1 MMLFVA
7 IHAQYTIPVLSA
19 IFIDYVQCDAFQVRL
34 RFVMHEKCMQESI
47 ELGNAATNTLLHLD
61 TFGITIDDE
70 VYLLKST
77 VDQLD
82 LAAKRLDHARSM

>member
-1 MMLFVA
+1 
-7 IHAQYTIPVLSA
+7 
-19 IFIDYVQCDAFQVRL
+19 
-34 RFVMHEKCMQESI
+34 MQESI
-47 ELGNAATNTLLHLD
+47 ELGKAATNTLLRLD

-70 VYLLKST
+70 DYLLKST